1 MTELLQF
8 LIEYGYLVLLIWVA
22 LDQAALPIPSI
33 PLLIGAGA
41 LAGMGQLS
49 LPIVMVVTLLA
60 SIPINMFWFWLG
72 RKRGARVLHLL
83 CILSLEPDYCVRN
96 TEDLFRRLGPFSV
109 VIAKFIPGLQL
120 LAPPMSGLTGMSMT
134 RFFWLNA
141 LGTILWGGS
150 FILLGYFS
158 HEILEQVVREV
169 SEAGTIAGGLIGA
182 AIGLYIAIKMIKRQQ
197 FVRSLDMRRLTPKDV
212 YQRLEEGVN
221 THVLDLRHDY
231 DIEAIP
237 HLLPGAKRLAM
248 ADISAN
254 DRFIP
259 RDKDIVL
266 VCS

>member
-8 LIEYGYLVLLIWVA
+8 LTEYGYLVLLIWVA

-49 LPIVMVVTLLA
+49 LPIVIAVTLLA
-60 SIPINMFWFWLG
+60 SIPVNMFWFWLG
-72 RKRGARVLHLL
+72 RLRGARVLHLL

-96 TEDLFRRLGPFSV
+96 TENLFRRLGPLSV

-120 LAPPMSGLTGMSMT
+120 LAPPMSGLTGMSMG

-141 LGTILWGGS
+141 LGTVLWGGS
-150 FILLGYFS
+150 FILLGYFT
-158 HEILEQVVREV
+158 HEILEQVVQQV
-169 SEAGTIAGGLIGA
+169 SEAGAVAGGLIA
-182 AIGLYIAIKMIKRQQ
+182 AVVVLYIGVKTIKRQL
-197 FVRSLDMRRLTPKDV
+197 FVRSLDMRRLSPNDV
-212 YQRLEEGVN
+212 YERLEQGVN
-221 THVLDLRHDY
+221 THVLDLRHDF
-231 DIEAIP
+231 DLKAIP
-237 HLLPGAKRLAM
+237 HLLPGASRLAM
-248 ADISAN
+248 TDISAN
-254 DRFIP
+254 DAFIP